1 MAHGLR
7 QETREE
13 KEAPMARKMAR
24 KKPSTFSLTRSN
36 RFKSRALWTLV
47 ATFILTTAAQPTA
60 SGLDFPT
67 TTSLAL
73 PTSAKLMKSVSLS
86 FEVDLSEGAALYTQ
100 LDKKAD
106 LFASQM
112 ALAAAVSQ
120 QVEAARTIIGAKK
133 VAKEIALSEYAWGE
147 DQYLCLNR
155 LWTKESHWNYKA
167 RNRVSGAHG
176 IPQALPAS
184 RMDVVS
190 TDWRTNPVTQIRWGL
205 RYIEARY
212 DNPCKAWAKF
222 KRSNYY

>member
-1 MAHGLR
+1 MA
-7 QETREE
+7 
-13 KEAPMARKMAR
+13 K
-24 KKPSTFSLTRSN
+24 FSLTKSD
-36 RFKSRALWTLV
+36 RFKSRALWILV
-47 ATFILTTAAQPTA
+47 ASFLLISSAQPTA
-60 SGLDFPT
+60 YGLDFPM
-67 TTSLAL
+67 TTSLSL
-73 PTSAKLMKSVSLS
+73 PESANLSMSISLNA
-86 FEVDLSEGAALYTQ
+86 EVDLSEGAELFSQ
-100 LDKKAD
+100 LDQGAE

-120 QVEAARTIIGAKK
+120 QVEMARSIIGAKK
-133 VAKEIALSEYAWGE
+133 VAKAIALSEYAWGD
-147 DQYLCLNR
+147 DQYSCLNR

-167 RNRVSGAHG
+167 RNKRSGAHG

-222 KRSNYY
+222 KRSRYY

>member
-1 MAHGLR
+1 MA
-7 QETREE
+7 
-13 KEAPMARKMAR
+13 A
-24 KKPSTFSLTRSN
+24 LTRKLFGN
-36 RFKSRALWTLV
+36 FKSRALWTLV

-60 SGLDFPT
+60 NGLDFPT
-67 TTSLAL
+67 TTSLSL
-73 PTSAKLMKSVSLS
+73 PISAKLMKSVSLS

-100 LDKKAD
+100 LDKKTE
-106 LFASQM
+106 LFASRM

-133 VAKEIALSEYAWGE
+133 VAKSIALTEYAWGE

-167 RNRVSGAHG
+167 RNKVSGAHG

>member
-1 MAHGLR
+1 MAV
-7 QETREE
+7 
-13 KEAPMARKMAR
+13 
-24 KKPSTFSLTRSN
+24 LTRKLLGN
-36 RFKSRALWTLV
+36 FKSRALWTLI

-60 SGLDFPT
+60 NGLDFPT

-73 PTSAKLMKSVSLS
+73 PTSAKLMKSVN
-86 FEVDLSEGAALYTQ
+86 FNNEVDLSEGAALYTQ
-100 LDKKAD
+100 LDEKAD

-133 VAKEIALSEYAWGE
+133 VAKSIALTEYAWGE

-167 RNRVSGAHG
+167 RNKRTGAHG
-176 IPQALPAS
+176 IPQAYPAS

-190 TDWRTNPVTQIRWGL
+190 TDWRTNPETQIKWGIGYISG
-205 RYIEARY
+205 RYQS
-212 DNPCKAWAKF
+212 PCGALAH
-222 KRSNYY
+222 SNDHNWY

>member
-1 MAHGLR
+1 
-7 QETREE
+7 
-13 KEAPMARKMAR
+13 MAR

-120 QVEAARTIIGAKK
+120 QVEAARTIIGANK
-133 VAKEIALSEYAWGE
+133 VAKAIALTEYAWGE

-167 RNRVSGAHG
+167 RNKVSGAHG